1 MEQVIRSDGRIIRLA
16 PNRHIA
22 DTKDCPS
29 IKIKSDGRGFYVH
42 SHYNEIDG
50 FYAVDVTRL
59 YSDRWSYPNEP

>member
-1 MEQVIRSDGRIIRLA
+1 MDQVIRSDGRIIRLT
-16 PNRHIA
+16 PNNKFA

-59 YSDRWSYPNEP
+59 WSYR